1 MLKKRK
7 TPLDVLFAERDGI
20 RMYHISKPKVMNQQ
34 PLILISGIAIDS
46 IVMINNHSFQ
56 YKGQKTVRKQGT
68 KKTVY
73 HFKGVST
80 TLDQNINV
88 TRSPTFKLVN
98 DVLKM
103 N

>member
-7 TPLDVLFAERDGI
+7 SPLDVLFAERDGI
-20 RMYHISKPKVMNQQ
+20 RMYHISKPKIMNQQ
-34 PLILISGIAIDS
+34 PLIPISGIALDN
-46 IVMINNHSFQ
+46 IVMINNHSYQ
-56 YKGQKTVRKQGT
+56 YKGQKTVRKQGI

-73 HFKGVST
+73 LFKGVST
-80 TLDQNINV
+80 KIDQEINV
-88 TRSPTFKLVN
+88 TKSPTFKLVN